1 MTRPEHIYPSKI
13 NYFLWVPIVVLIF
26 GTLVSAIIKGQI
38 PAIIILSIAFGIV
51 LLPIVL
57 NTKYTINNDALII
70 KSGLIIKIDIDIKK
84 IKKVIPNNTI
94 WSAPALSSDRIEIFY
109 NTYDSV
115 VISPKN
121 KKEFIEM
128 LKQINPAIV
137 SEV

>member
-1 MTRPEHIYPSKI
+1 M
-13 NYFLWVPIVVLIF
+13 
-26 GTLVSAIIKGQI
+26 
-38 PAIIILSIAFGIV
+38 
-51 LLPIVL
+51 L